1 MKVKKLFKDYNQ
13 LLKKHRTV
21 EIITVIGDHVYSG
34 LISEIPPE
42 VSNKQ
47 INSWSTMLTVRK
59 DLDTE
64 ICDEDNQTANIYT
77 WVSVVVWDDDN
88 E

>member
-13 LLKKHRTV
+13 LLRKHRTV
-21 EIITVIGDHVYSG
+21 EIITVMGDHVYSG
-34 LISEIPPE
+34 LISEIPVE
-42 VSNKQ
+42 VGNRQ

-59 DLDTE
+59 DFDTE

-77 WVSVVVWDDDN
+77 WVSVVVWDEDN
-88 E
+88 

>member
-21 EIITVIGDHVYSG
+21 EIITVMGDHVYSG
-34 LISEIPPE
+34 LISEIPEE
-42 VSNKQ
+42 VGDRQ

-59 DLDTE
+59 DFDCE
-64 ICDEDNQTANIYT
+64 VCEEDNQTANIYT

-88 E
+88 

>member
-1 MKVKKLFKDYNQ
+1 MKLKKLFKDYYQ
-13 LLKKHRTV
+13 LLSKHRTV
-21 EIITVIGDHVYSG
+21 EIITVLGNHVYSG
-34 LISEIPPE
+34 LISEIPAE

-59 DLDTE
+59 DIDTE
-64 ICDEDNQTANIYT
+64 ICEEDNQTANIYT

-88 E
+88 

>member
-13 LLKKHRTV
+13 LLRKHRTV
-21 EIITVIGDHVYSG
+21 EIITVCDNHVYSG
-34 LISEIPPE
+34 LISEIPAE
-42 VSNKQ
+42 VGDRQ

-77 WVSVVVWDDDN
+77 WVSVVVWDEDN
-88 E
+88 

>member
-1 MKVKKLFKDYNQ
+1 MKLKKLFKDYNQ
-13 LLKKHRTV
+13 LLTKHRTV
-21 EIITVIGDHVYSG
+21 EIITVCGNPVYSG
-34 LISEIPPE
+34 LISEIPAE
-42 VSNKQ
+42 VGNRQ
-47 INSWSTMLTVRK
+47 VNSWSTMLTVRK

-77 WVSVVVWDDDN
+77 WVSVVVWEDDN

>member
-13 LLKKHRTV
+13 LLSKHRNV
-21 EIITVIGDHVYSG
+21 EIITVLGNHVYSG
-34 LISEIPPE
+34 LISEIPAE

-47 INSWSTMLTVRK
+47 IDSWSTILTVRK

-64 ICDEDNQTANIYT
+64 ICEEDNQTANIYT

-88 E
+88 

>member
-13 LLKKHRTV
+13 LLRKHRTV
-21 EIITVIGDHVYSG
+21 EIITVCGNHVYSG
-34 LISEIPPE
+34 LIAEIPTE
-42 VSNKQ
+42 VGNRQ

-64 ICDEDNQTANIYT
+64 ICEEDNQTANIYT
-77 WVSVVVWDDDN
+77 WVSVVVWDEDN
-88 E
+88 

>member
-21 EIITVIGDHVYSG
+21 EIITVMGDHVYSG
-34 LISEIPPE
+34 LISEIPAE
-42 VSNKQ
+42 VGNRQ
-47 INSWSTMLTVRK
+47 VNSWSTMLTVRK
-59 DLDTE
+59 DFDTE

-77 WVSVVVWDDDN
+77 WVSVVVWDEDN
-88 E
+88 

>member
-21 EIITVIGDHVYSG
+21 EIITVMDNPVYSG
-34 LISEIPPE
+34 LISEIPAE
-42 VSNKQ
+42 VGNRQ
-47 INSWSTMLTVRK
+47 VNSWSTMLTVRK
-59 DLDTE
+59 DFDTE

>member
-13 LLKKHRTV
+13 LLSKHRNV
-21 EIITVIGDHVYSG
+21 EIITVLGNHVYSG
-34 LISEIPPE
+34 LISEIPAE
-42 VSNKQ
+42 VANKQ

-88 E
+88 

>member
-1 MKVKKLFKDYNQ
+1 MKVKKLFKDYCQ
-13 LLKKHRTV
+13 LLRKHRTV
-21 EIITVIGDHVYSG
+21 EIITVCGNQVYSG
-34 LISEIPPE
+34 LISEIPAE
-42 VSNKQ
+42 VGNRQ
-47 INSWSTMLTVRK
+47 VNSWSTMLTVRK

-88 E
+88 

>member
-13 LLKKHRTV
+13 LLNKHGTV
-21 EIITVIGDHVYSG
+21 EIITVVGNRVYSG
-34 LISEIPPE
+34 LISEIPAE
-42 VSNKQ
+42 VANKQ
-47 INSWSTMLTVRK
+47 INSWSTMLTVCK

-64 ICDEDNQTANIYT
+64 ICEEDNQTANIYT

-88 E
+88 

>member
-13 LLKKHRTV
+13 LLKKHRNV
-21 EIITVIGDHVYSG
+21 EIITVLGDHVYSG
-34 LISEIPPE
+34 LISEIPEE
-42 VSNKQ
+42 VGDRQ
-47 INSWSTMLTVRK
+47 INSWSTMLTVCK

-64 ICDEDNQTANIYT
+64 ICEEDNQTANIYT

-88 E
+88 